1 MSTQSEPFR
10 DDAGDAGQEDGD
22 QSQYAQ
28 GGSSG
33 QVDPAE
39 GADVDED
46 LDTEPA
52 AAAEG
57 GDPDLLTEGGQSQ
70 VDPAEGTDDDW

>member
-10 DDAGDAGQEDGD
+10 DDAGDAGQEDED
-22 QSQYAQ
+22 QSLATQ

-39 GADVDED
+39 GAD
-46 LDTEPA
+46 
-52 AAAEG
+52 
-57 GDPDLLTEGGQSQ
+57 
-70 VDPAEGTDDDW
+70 DDW